1 MKNLLFIISILSI
14 ISCNSVT
21 NKAIIYNNKLLN
33 EYVSISDEM
42 NSYLD
47 IIRDTSHST
56 SSIQQ
61 KRKLLEQIEQSI
73 STLNTLGD
81 FNGNISF
88 NKSVV
93 LVLNAYSEG
102 IKNEYNA
109 IALYQ
114 TIPDSEKTSQKRW
127 EAEQHVIH
135 ADEEITKA
143 EDYFILKQ
151 KEFAKENNFNLD

>member
-1 MKNLLFIISILSI
+1 MKNLLFIISIFSI
-14 ISCNSVT
+14 ISCNSLT
-21 NKAIIYNNKLLN
+21 DKAIDYNNKLLE
-33 EYVSISDEM
+33 EYISISDEM
-42 NSYLD
+42 KAYLD
-47 IIRDTSHST
+47 VIRDTAHST

-61 KRKLLEQIEQSI
+61 KTKLLEQIEQSI
-73 STLNTLGD
+73 STVNKIGD
-81 FNGNISF
+81 FNGNNSF
-88 NKSVV
+88 NKSVIS
-93 LVLNAYSEG
+93 VLNAYSKG
-102 IKNEYNA
+102 IKTEYNA

-114 TIPDSEKTSQKRW
+114 ELPSSEKTSQKKW